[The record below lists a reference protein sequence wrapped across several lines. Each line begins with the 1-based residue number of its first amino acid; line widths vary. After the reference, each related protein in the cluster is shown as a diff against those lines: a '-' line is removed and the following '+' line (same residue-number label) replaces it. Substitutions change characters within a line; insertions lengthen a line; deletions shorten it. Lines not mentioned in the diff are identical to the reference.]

1 MRKIIFKKIYFF
13 FKDLYISYLKKTG
26 NWKRFADIR
35 FHDAFGRYI
44 NWNNPK
50 DLNEWINYFAYCTN
64 TDLWV
69 KCADKF
75 AVREYVKSKVGG
87 AYFGTFIGKV
97 GHCKRYRFR

>member
-1 MRKIIFKKIYFF
+1 MKHYMILILKKIYWF

-44 NWNNPK
+44 NWSNPK

-87 AYFGTFIGKV
+87 AYFSTFIGKM
-97 GHCKRYRFR
+97 GLCK